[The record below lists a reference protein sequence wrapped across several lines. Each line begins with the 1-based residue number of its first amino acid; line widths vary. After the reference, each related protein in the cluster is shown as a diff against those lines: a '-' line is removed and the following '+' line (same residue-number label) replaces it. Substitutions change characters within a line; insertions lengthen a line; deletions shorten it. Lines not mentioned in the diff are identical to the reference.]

1 MMNQPSEVRMRPH
14 REVLLAVAAVAA
26 CAHGASAP
34 GAPPLVVVTPRE
46 PRELLPDQQVQQVL
60 NRLAFGPRPGDAE
73 KVRAMGVDKW
83 IALQLAPERI
93 DDRATEQLAS
103 SYETLSWKTP
113 DIVNVYNEVQRARR
127 EEQRQLSRQGDSASK
142 RDARAELRA
151 DPEMMALQRKAQRV
165 VADVQ
170 SAKLARAVVSERQ
183 LDEV

>member
-1 MMNQPSEVRMRPH
+1 MRQL
-14 REVLLAVAAVAA
+14 VLLSSALIA
-26 CAHGASAP
+26 GASGIGAAQASRAQTAP
-34 GAPPLVVVTPRE
+34 ATSTPSTNQG
-46 PRELLPDQQVQQVL
+46 ELLPDEQTQQVL

-142 RDARAELRA
+142 R
-151 DPEMMALQRKAQRV
+151 
-165 VADVQ
+165 
-170 SAKLARAVVSERQ
+170 
-183 LDEV
+183 